1 MSRRLMPI
9 QRMSHVQFQEYL
21 RDWKRELNPT
31 IRSIA
36 VKWPAGIRAAAP
48 RIFVRDYLPVLQFH
62 NTHIKWTRTKS
73 KDVAVPEIIAEFN
86 NGQHESITMEGVP
99 TALQIFDAVS
109 EKLGRRTA
117 SANES

>member
-1 MSRRLMPI
+1 MPV

-48 RIFVRDYLPVLQFH
+48 RYRLDRPFVSESRRITCRCRIFVRDYLPVLQFH

-73 KDVAVPEIIAEFN
+73 KDVGVPEIIAEFS
-86 NGQHESITMEGVP
+86 QAQT
-99 TALQIFDAVS
+99 
-109 EKLGRRTA
+109 GRTTGTC
-117 SANES
+117 